1 MIGNDRKRTRL
12 ALSIA
17 LIAAGLLAMSAQA
30 SAQGS
35 RCTDE
40 AASLRRAEIQLPR
53 LDVAPPDDQQ
63 IGCITLETNIVFA
76 RRLAAHLAN
85 CSRSP
90 HARGAEAWRRTGSQY
105 TAQFNERRCKP
116 TIRGYRG

>member
-1 MIGNDRKRTRL
+1 MIGNGRKRTRL
-12 ALSIA
+12 ALSVA
-17 LIAAGLLAMSAQA
+17 LVAAGLLAIAPSA

-35 RCTDE
+35 RCADE
-40 AASLRRAEIQLPR
+40 AESLRRAETQLPR

-63 IGCITLETNIVFA
+63 IVCITLETNIVFA
-76 RRLAAHLAN
+76 RRFAAHLAS
-85 CSRSP
+85 CPRSS

-116 TIRGYRG
+116 AIRGYRG

>member
-17 LIAAGLLAMSAQA
+17 LIAAGLLALSPQA

-63 IGCITLETNIVFA
+63 IVCITLETNIVFA
-76 RRLAAHLAN
+76 RRVATHLAN
-85 CSRSP
+85 CPRSS
-90 HARGAEAWRRTGSQY
+90 HGRGADAWRR
-105 TAQFNERRCKP
+105 
-116 TIRGYRG
+116 

>member
-17 LIAAGLLAMSAQA
+17 LIAAGLYVMSARA
-30 SAQGS
+30 SAQGN

-40 AASLRRAEIQLPR
+40 AASLRRAEAQLPR

-63 IGCITLETNIVFA
+63 IVCITLETNIVFA
-76 RRLAAHLAN
+76 RRFAAHLAK
-85 CSRSP
+85 CPRSP
-90 HARGAEAWRRTGSQY
+90 QARGANAWQRTGSQY
-105 TAQFNERRCKP
+105 AARFNERRCKP
-116 TIRGYRG
+116 AIRGYRG